1 MDIFSILNF
10 YIKRRYQCNVVV
22 KYRVNLWKVL
32 YCLIYPNVTHIFRKI
47 DQSIIMKSRFANA
60 NIYARYSLSVFGWP
74 CGTGTRK
81 IRELILVLF
90 SSLTPSSCPLS
101 PHTTLLIDGG
111 WYHNVCCGLCIT
123 LLFLFVIQKK
133 KKRKENVKLYYIKQF
148 FPWCIINDPIN
159 LIFQVIAAFVAKHY
173 KNQLDPQQKAAR
185 AAFPQLNY
193 LY

>member
-22 KYRVNLWKVL
+22 KYHVNFWKVL
-32 YCLIYPNVTHIFRKI
+32 YCLMYPNVTHIFRKI

-60 NIYARYSLSVFGWP
+60 NIYTHYSLSVFGWP

-90 SSLTPSSCPLS
+90 SSLTPSPCPLS

-111 WYHNVCCGLCIT
+111 WYHNVCRGLCIT
-123 LLFLFVIQKK
+123 LSFFFRYPTKK
-133 KKRKENVKLYYIKQF
+133 KKTWNYI
-148 FPWCIINDPIN
+148 I
-159 LIFQVIAAFVAKHY
+159 
-173 KNQLDPQQKAAR
+173 
-185 AAFPQLNY
+185 
-193 LY
+193 